1 MKVIKKVFGLALTIG
16 IAPFIVSQVF
26 LDGESHPAL
35 AAVSVVAAFMGSL
48 IFNDL
53 TGYRFKLKWDEENMF
68 CIISD
73 SWFYFAVGLI
83 ANLGVSVLCG

>member
-35 AAVSVVAAFMGSL
+35 AAFSVVAAFMGSL
-48 IFNDL
+48 VFNGFA
-53 TGYRFKLKWDEENMF
+53 GYRMRLRWDTSNELCFVSN
-68 CIISD
+68 
-73 SWFYFAVGLI
+73 SWFYFAIGLI

>member
-35 AAVSVVAAFMGSL
+35 AAVSILAAFMGSL

-53 TGYRFKLKWDEENMF
+53 SGYRMKLKWDQDNEF
-68 CIISD
+68 CVVSD
-73 SWFYFAVGLI
+73 SWFYFSIGLI

>member
-48 IFNDL
+48 IFNGFV
-53 TGYRFKLKWDEENMF
+53 GYRYRLDWDAKNRF
-68 CIISD
+68 CVISD

>member
-48 IFNDL
+48 IFNDFS
-53 TGYRFKLKWDEENMF
+53 GYRMKLKWDQDNEF
-68 CIISD
+68 CVVSD
-73 SWFYFAVGLI
+73 SWFYFAIGLI

>member
-48 IFNDL
+48 IFNGFSGFL
-53 TGYRFKLKWDEENMF
+53 ERLSWNTGNEICFV
-68 CIISD
+68 SAA
-73 SWFYFAVGLI
+73 WFYFAIGLI